1 MAIIKNEQGKLPYG
15 RYTKKSN
22 NIANV
27 CSFLCGFF
35 IVVIFILL
43 YKITNKFGLS
53 ILVAVCIFLISTLII
68 SVLANLGNTVLTDF
82 YKDLD
87 FKRLEKRYQD
97 ILKENLH
104 SESRNVIL
112 IDFANILLNYD
123 RERALLLWKNT
134 KEPTINKHIYHAL
147 KINFLIA
154 EEKYDEAEIMIE
166 TYRRLYHGKVHANI
180 ADNLELGVKS
190 VSSC

>member
-123 RERALLLWKNT
+123 RERALL
-134 KEPTINKHIYHAL
+134 
-147 KINFLIA
+147 
-154 EEKYDEAEIMIE
+154 
-166 TYRRLYHGKVHANI
+166 
-180 ADNLELGVKS
+180 
-190 VSSC
+190 